1 MLSELAGVNRFP
13 IICTNEK
20 NTLHQVHKLPPMKC
34 HFQSLLEGDEVRWA
48 FSTRK
53 SNTCILC
60 WLYLSY
66 KLSWGIGTP
75 KLLHWNR
82 VIYFW
87 LYLLPFYGLLYPWF
101 KAFLNENLRWKF
113 LVIFLSLFNAL
124 ESVGIS
130 QCTVTWQLYFKIL
143 LSLLNTELSFPPVP
157 HPSPLT
163 HSQ

>member
-1 MLSELAGVNRFP
+1 
-13 IICTNEK
+13 
-20 NTLHQVHKLPPMKC
+20 MKC
-34 HFQSLLEGDEVRWA
+34 HFQSLLEGNEVRWA

-53 SNTCILC
+53 SNNCILC
-60 WLYLSY
+60 WPYLSY
-66 KLSWGIGTP
+66 QLSWGIGTP

-113 LVIFLSLFNAL
+113 LVIFLGLFNAL

-157 HPSPLT
+157 QPSPLKIIKCT
-163 HSQ
+163 KDTLLNYQERVQIITNN